1 MPHLLILAQPVPP
14 RSLEI
19 LGDLMEER
27 VVQTPYGSA
36 GPFARRQCSACQ
48 TDVWILP
55 YFGSP
60 TRTDPRA
67 TLWAAKAL
75 GVQRILAVEGMVG
88 LEHDLTR
95 GDIVLPIDY
104 IDWTK
109 HQPATFFEKTGAGY
123 ISQKPPFCPDISAAI
138 REHLPAARP
147 VIYLGDEGPRHETAA
162 EARMFRQWGAQ
173 ARGLNLVPET
183 YLAKELEL
191 CFAAIGLITAHGAD
205 RERAYGKG
213 EVRRATRDVLQALPA
228 IFAALPDP
236 PQCGCNHL
244 QDSARQRGVLP
255 SDWRDWK

>member
-1 MPHLLILAQPVPP
+1 MPHLLILAQPIPP
-14 RSLEI
+14 RSLEA
-19 LGDLMEER
+19 LGDLTEER
-27 VVQTPYGSA
+27 TVVTPFGEV
-36 GPFARRQCSACQ
+36 GPLARRRCDTCH

-67 TLWAAKAL
+67 TIWAAKAL
-75 GVQRILAVEGMVG
+75 DVQRILAVEGMVG
-88 LEHDLTR
+88 LQHDLTR

-109 HQPATFFEKTGAGY
+109 HQPTTFFEQTGAGY

-138 REHLPAARP
+138 RAQLPSARP
-147 VIYLGDEGPRHETAA
+147 VLYLGDEGPRHETAA
-162 EARMFRQWGAQ
+162 EARMFQQWGAQ
-173 ARGLNLVPET
+173 VRGLNLVPET
-183 YLAKELEL
+183 YLAKEMEL

-213 EVRRATRDVLQALPA
+213 EVRRATREVLEALPA

-255 SDWRDWK
+255 DDWREWK